1 MCRAFQRILVVM
13 VTVSAIGCANHRGS
27 DPESAFA
34 SPTGPS
40 AGPGLDSS
48 TGGTLKET
56 LTGPPIAGV
65 TPEGQA
71 LADESRFQSGGSTI
85 LTVQIRKVNL
95 PDGTVLNVGTGRQTT
110 IAEAVD
116 VARELFGL
124 EAEPEWE
131 THAPRPWDTD
141 RWVADPGR
149 ARRLLG
155 WQATTT
161 LADGLRATAE
171 WLRTSSLLE
180 RLYRPAITR
189 AP

>member
-1 MCRAFQRILVVM
+1 MCRAFQRILVVI

-48 TGGTLKET
+48 SGGTLKET
-56 LTGPPIAGV
+56 LTGPQIAGV

-95 PDGTVLNVGTGRQTT
+95 PDGTVLNVSLSFTKIGTITVSRGEGLLTKDLGHFGVSRDPVVLKDSAGKT
-110 IAEAVD
+110 I
-116 VARELFGL
+116 LSGGSF
-124 EAEPEWE
+124 
-131 THAPRPWDTD
+131 
-141 RWVADPGR
+141 
-149 ARRLLG
+149 
-155 WQATTT
+155 Q
-161 LADGLRATAE
+161 
-171 WLRTSSLLE
+171 
-180 RLYRPAITR
+180 
-189 AP
+189 